1 MRFKFLTLIGVLSV
15 LLASTAFGAVTGKIT
30 GQITDVE
37 TKEALIGVTVSVMG
51 TNLGAITDLDGNY
64 IILNVPVGDYVLS
77 ISAVGYA
84 TLEVSNV
91 HVSADLA
98 TYQNH
103 ELSSRATDLGTTIS
117 VRAEAPLVIKDKT
130 TTVDIVQ
137 RDELLA
143 MPVRGFEQVVGI
155 QNSVV
160 RMNSNVDIRQ
170 RGNRESTSQAPEI
183 NLRGGR
189 PSEVAYYVDGFSQ
202 QDPLTGIS
210 SANISNNAIK
220 EISVTS
226 GAFSAEYG
234 HVASGIVNVTT
245 NSGGEE
251 YHANAEVVTDNAF
264 KELGYDSFDQ
274 NWYAG
279 DFSGPIPG
287 TEKGFFFFSGERRWL
302 ADRTPSTRTKQVY
315 EDFGLVDVYDLDN
328 PQRMPYNSLSGWS
341 YQGKIDYNF
350 TPNFKFALSGNGSYD
365 SWQEYRHYYMNPRY
379 TNQVQHSPRYVDK
392 NLGLNA
398 KITHTL
404 DPETFYNLSVSY
416 FQTERI
422 RGDGVLFDDYPG
434 HVREL
439 VNPTWDFYNIYREG
453 DSLFASDYD
462 PTIESGS
469 EEDTFVTFY
478 ESYWDGYFERQS
490 SYIQAKGDITRQ
502 MMAHHTVKFGFDFQR
517 HTVRFFENLN
527 ASLGNLDTRTNR
539 YGYDL
544 EAEPSDVETFLN
556 DTKHP
561 INLGLYLTDR
571 FDWRG
576 MIISAGVRFDYF
588 DYKALR
594 LKNVSQPTDADNPDP
609 EGGVDKVIDR
619 SDLEDSE
626 KFTRVSPRLGIS
638 FPVSDRTQLHIN
650 YGKFFQR
657 PDLRNLYVGYNFLEA
672 RIDAGSYYAFPSP
685 NLEPE
690 KTTQYE
696 VGITH
701 QLGDFTAFNI
711 TAYYKDVTDLT
722 QIFHQ
727 SPAYPTAYDFYSNTD
742 YGTIKGV
749 DFSVTMRRTRNIA
762 MSVKYSLGYATGTGS
777 YNQTQFNIA
786 WKNSLGTPKQTNP
799 LDYDQRHTLIG
810 MFDLR
815 TGKGEGPKIGE
826 IYPLEDFGL
835 FTIIQLA
842 SGTPYT
848 PMEVYDGVS
857 PNAAVQQ
864 IPTGTVN
871 SANLPW
877 QFVIDLKLERS
888 FTISKYKLVPY
899 LWVKNLLDRE
909 NVLNVY
915 EGTGKADVSGYL
927 QSAEGQVR
935 ASETAE
941 DPETGLTRGEE
952 FSYRYDLAQNNPKN
966 YSNPRMILFGLRV
979 SF

>member
-1 MRFKFLTLIGVLSV
+1 MRFKLLLLIGVLTV

-160 RMNSNVDIRQ
+160 RMNSNVDSRQ
-170 RGNRESTSQAPEI
+170 RSFRESTAQAPEI

-251 YHANAEVVTDNAF
+251 YHGSAEVLTDNAF

-274 NWYAG
+274 NWYTA

-302 ADRTPSTRTKQVY
+302 SDRSPSAVTKDVY
-315 EDFGLVDVYDLDN
+315 ENFGIDKVYDLED
-328 PQRMPYNSLSGWS
+328 PQRMLNNTLAGWS

-365 SWQEYRHYYMNPRY
+365 SWQEYRHYYLHPHY
-379 TNQVQHSPRYVDK
+379 TNQVQHSPRYIDK

-404 DPETFYNLSVSY
+404 NPETFYNFSVSY
-416 FQTERI
+416 FQTERL
-422 RGDGVLFDDYPG
+422 RGDGVVMDDY
-434 HVREL
+434 VNYERE
-439 VNPTWDFYNIYREG
+439 VTNPTWDFYNLYREG
-453 DSLFASDYD
+453 DSLTARDFDPSIEAGSD
-462 PTIESGS
+462 
-469 EEDTFVTFY
+469 EDTFVTFY
-478 ESYWDGYFERQS
+478 ESYWGGYFDRRS
-490 SYIQAKGDITRQ
+490 SYVGLKGDITKQ

-517 HTVRFFENLN
+517 HTVRFFENLT
-527 ASLGNLDTRTNR
+527 ATLGDAPTRVNR
-539 YGYDL
+539 YGFD
-544 EAEPSDVETFLN
+544 AEGSTSDDETFLN

-561 INLGLYLTDR
+561 INLGVYLTDR

-576 MIISAGVRFDYF
+576 MIINAGLRFDYF

-594 LKNVSQPTDADNPDP
+594 VKNISQPTDPDNETP
-609 EGGVDKVIDR
+609 EDGVDKVISED
-619 SDLEDSE
+619 DLEDSE

-650 YGKFFQR
+650 YGKMFQR
-657 PDLRNLYVGYNFLEA
+657 PDLRRLYLGYDFLEA
-672 RIDAGSYYAFPSP
+672 RVDAGSYYPFASP
-685 NLEPE
+685 NLKPE
-690 KTTQYE
+690 KTTQYQ
-696 VGITH
+696 VGLTH
-701 QLGDFTAFNI
+701 QLGDFTAI
-711 TAYYKDVTDLT
+711 DLTAYYKDVTDLT

-727 SPAYPTAYDFYSNTD
+727 TPAYPTAYDFFSNTD

-749 DFSVTMRRTRNIA
+749 DFSLTMRRTRNIA
-762 MSVKYSLGYATGTGS
+762 MRFKYSLSYATGTGS
-777 YNQTQFNIA
+777 YAQSQYNIA
-786 WKNSLGTPKQTNP
+786 WKNSAGTPKQTNP
-799 LDYDQRHTLIG
+799 LDYDQRHSLIG

-826 IYPLEDFGL
+826 IYPLENFG
-835 FTIIQLA
+835 FNTIIQLA

-848 PMEVYDGVS
+848 PMQIYDGVS
-857 PNAAVQQ
+857 PNASVQQ
-864 IPTGTVN
+864 IPIGTIN
-871 SANLPW
+871 SDNLPW
-877 QFVIDLKLERS
+877 QFVVDLKMERS
-888 FTISKYKLVPY
+888 FTIDKYKFVPY
-899 LWVKNLLDRE
+899 VWVKNLLDRE
-909 NVLNVY
+909 NILNIY
-915 EGTGKADVSGYL
+915 EGTGKANTSGYL
-927 QSAEGQVR
+927 QSAEGQLR
-935 ASETAE
+935 SSSTAI
-941 DPETGLTRGEE
+941 DPETGETRGDE
-952 FSYRYDLAQNNPKN
+952 FTHRYDLAQNNPKN